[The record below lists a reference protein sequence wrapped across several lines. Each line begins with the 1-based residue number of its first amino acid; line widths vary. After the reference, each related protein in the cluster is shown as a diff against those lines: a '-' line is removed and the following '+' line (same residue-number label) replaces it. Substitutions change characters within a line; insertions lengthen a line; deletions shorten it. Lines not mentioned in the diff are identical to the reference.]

1 MSYVTWEYYSSLFDK
16 VSKNEFDKLAAQAEK
31 RIDYLT
37 HGRAGQFMSSYSAN
51 HATDF
56 QKHVYESVMFTTCEL
71 INKLYLQQ
79 SSSVGSGLSSV
90 SNDGYSES
98 YTVTTESERQT
109 ELDTVVRQ
117 GLSGTG
123 LAGVL

>member
-37 HGRAGQFMSSYSAN
+37 HGRSGQFMSSYSAN
-51 HATDF
+51 YATDF

-79 SSSVGSGLSSV
+79 SSSVGNGLSSV

-123 LAGVL
+123 LVGVL